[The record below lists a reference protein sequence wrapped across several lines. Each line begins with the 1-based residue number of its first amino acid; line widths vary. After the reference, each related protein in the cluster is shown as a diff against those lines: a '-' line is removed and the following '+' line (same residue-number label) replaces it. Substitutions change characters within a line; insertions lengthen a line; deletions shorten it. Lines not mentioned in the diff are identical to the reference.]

1 MSLYLRVVEP
11 SEIEEICDYEN
22 QKLMESIPDDS
33 ERQLKSWN
41 ARWRR
46 ESLEHYLQM
55 GWSFLARD
63 TDTKSDRHPE
73 GELVGYFIAQPLLF
87 FDGYTQS
94 LWVEHVAYSTLKS
107 RDELCELAYKLA
119 REKHLQK
126 VFFPQS
132 SALQNCLTAFRAET
146 WKPNVLSVRSTKMES

>member
-1 MSLYLRVVEP
+1 MSLYLRVAEV
-11 SEIEEICDYEN
+11 SEIEEICTFEN
-22 QKLMESIPDDS
+22 QKLVESVPDES
-33 ERQLKSWN
+33 ERLLKSWN
-41 ARWRR
+41 ARWRK

-63 TDTKSDRHPE
+63 TDLKSSHAE

-87 FDGYTQS
+87 FDGFTQS
-94 LWVEHVAYSTLKS
+94 LWIEHLSYNALKA

-132 SALQNCLTAFRAET
+132 TALLNCLTAFRAEP
-146 WKPNVLSVRSTKMES
+146 WKPNVLSVKSTKMEP